1 MNLPTLQRL
10 CRTPRSLRPLAWVA
24 GLALAFAG
32 STPTVVAQVPST
44 GEVTMLRLLD
54 GRILWGQVE
63 DHSAQDVSFL
73 RLDTGGRVH
82 LPWRMIDPVQGLE
95 FQTAWGYIETS
106 DEEILMDAERLIV
119 GGKEVIGLIVN
130 RTDNEIYVKQRGQLL
145 AIPKLRV
152 EGTLT
157 TVQVPAL
164 DIYTPE
170 ELYSEELL
178 RMQPSTGDQHLEMA
192 RFCERIDEFELALE
206 HYDQVS
212 ALGTSDVDFDLQTAV
227 DRNRVK
233 SENKAQL
240 DALREIESL
249 RRRGY
254 YDQAIAQAEA
264 FPEVYEDSPFIA
276 DAQKRL
282 DRVKRARTE
291 ELRREVQRAWY
302 RRASRLAREYA
313 KDDYETVLGHLE
325 GEMSEEI
332 LRAVVVDVQKGVSK
346 SAEEDEVLKLWRDR
360 DRGLFRQT
368 ASYGNGTWLLGQER
382 ARAGGKG
389 AESERREPR
398 NEREAERQAI
408 EDKISKYLKNQQV
421 SRQGRQTSVA
431 EAEDENVA
439 WKKLGFNERHLWV
452 LAYYAENS
460 GDMEIDEVVRFKNCP
475 TCAGRGVIEI
485 IYTGGAVT
493 GGRGAELQLETCPT
507 CRGVGIV
514 RRIRFR

>member
-1 MNLPTLQRL
+1 MKHSNFRSPRALRSIGAALVSAASLLGALTL
-10 CRTPRSLRPLAWVA
+10 TAP
-24 GLALAFAG
+24 ALG
-32 STPTVVAQVPST
+32 AQVPSS

-54 GRILWGQVE
+54 GRILWGQIE
-63 DHSAQDVSFL
+63 DHSAEDVSFL
-73 RLDTGGRVH
+73 RLDTGGRVR
-82 LPWRMIDPVQGLE
+82 LPWRMIDPEQGLE

-119 GGKEVIGLIVN
+119 GGKEIVGLIVN

-157 TVQVPAL
+157 TVQVPVL

-170 ELYSEELL
+170 ELYADELL
-178 RMQPSTGDQHLEMA
+178 RVRPSTGDEHLEMA
-192 RFCERIDEFELALE
+192 RFCERIDEFALALE
-206 HYDQVS
+206 HYDQV
-212 ALGTSDVDFDLQTAV
+212 ADLGTSEEDFDLQSAI

-240 DALREIESL
+240 DALRDIESL

-282 DRVKRARTE
+282 EKVKRARTE
-291 ELRREVQRAWY
+291 DLRREVQRAWY
-302 RRASRLAREYA
+302 RRASRLAREHA
-313 KDDYETVLGHLE
+313 KDDYETVLGYLE

-332 LRAVVVDVQKGVSK
+332 LRAVVQDVQKSVSK

-368 ASYGNGTWLLGQER
+368 ASYGNGTWLLGQDR

-398 NEREAERQAI
+398 SEREAERQAI
-408 EDKISKYLKNQQV
+408 EDKIAKYLKNQQV
-421 SRQGRQTSVA
+421 SRQGRQTSAV
-431 EAEDENVA
+431 EAEDENLA

-460 GDMEIDEVVRFKNCP
+460 GDMEVDEVVRFKNCP
-475 TCAGRGVIEI
+475 TCAGRGVIEV

-493 GGRGAELQLETCPT
+493 GGRGAELQLETCQT